1 MHLLT
6 QWCHLLIMCVAAG
19 VDVMASP
26 EGSEAVSQLQEP
38 THPRF
43 RSGLWAG
50 SSHQCPCESRIGW
63 YLPVPERHFSATR
76 YAYRIFNEIG
86 SLGER
91 TYEKWCGPALP
102 PSLQKQ
108 EVLLFSGQTLVVHW
122 SGFSPW
128 LSLQEYPG
136 KGLVKPSRAPR
147 AQPCGVRTCDPDRS
161 DGIPGS
167 SPVDIDR
174 QKLLPLGISRT
185 WGIDFRRDAMTAWS
199 LCIMIVAS

>member
-1 MHLLT
+1 MKTGAGNAFLDQPLSQRYFIRHPYQNVKVSFLKMHLLT
-6 QWCHLLIMCVAAG
+6 HWCHLLIMCVAAG
-19 VDVMASP
+19 VDVVASP

-50 SSHQCPCESRIGW
+50 SSHQCPCESHIGW

-91 TYEKWCGPALP
+91 TYEKWCGPAWP

-136 KGLVKPSRAPR
+136 KGLVKPSRE
-147 AQPCGVRTCDPDRS
+147 TSIENSRS
-161 DGIPGS
+161 
-167 SPVDIDR
+167 
-174 QKLLPLGISRT
+174 
-185 WGIDFRRDAMTAWS
+185 
-199 LCIMIVAS
+199 